1 MQLKNAPSP
10 ILLNEAGK
18 LIDINFL
25 ASAKALFPILVKVSG
40 SFTEYK
46 YLFP

>member
-18 LIDINFL
+18 LIDINFGAVL
-25 ASAKALFPILVKVSG
+25 DNLNLLKF
-40 SFTEYK
+40 K
-46 YLFP
+46 YETQ